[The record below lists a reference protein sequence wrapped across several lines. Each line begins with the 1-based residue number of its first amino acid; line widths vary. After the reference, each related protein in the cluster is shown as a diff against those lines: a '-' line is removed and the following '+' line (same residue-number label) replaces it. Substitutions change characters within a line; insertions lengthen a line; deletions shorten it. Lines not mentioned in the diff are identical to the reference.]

1 MTLKNKKILIIVGGG
16 IAAYKALDLIRLLKK
31 NNVIIKTILTKSGR
45 EFVTPLSITT
55 LTKSKTFEDM
65 FDRNSEAEIDHIS
78 LSRWAD
84 LIIVL
89 PTTANFMRSRKV
101 FFRAQGLRPRTRYF
115 PYLGRRSID
124 AFAKGETSY
133 TRFGTT
139 SVEIGNLFFD
149 DIVNYSVA
157 NANTVYEDEIR
168 GLQETAK
175 QIQRDMIAS
184 IDPSLVYE
192 HDFNLKV
199 TPLSIRTIDFT
210 ESDMERIVESYLKGE
225 TPIPCVQCNQTVKFK
240 DLFEV
245 AKDLNADA
253 LITGHYVKSITKNNS
268 TDMYRAID
276 QNRDQSYFLFNTTK
290 EQLDYL
296 RFPLGGLLKNQ
307 TRDIAKKLNLN
318 VADKPD
324 SQDICFVPN
333 GDYASVI
340 ERFKPNSF
348 KKGNIKNLD
357 GKVIGVHD
365 GIINYTIGQRK
376 GIKIADTD
384 ALYVLMINSDK
395 NEIIVGPKDKLGKK
409 EIEIKNLNLLV
420 KKEEFENNIFVKVRS
435 TGKLLRAKVNLNLNN
450 KGIVILENAEEG
462 ISPGQACV
470 FYSKD
475 SYGDKVLGGGWIT
488 S

>member
-1 MTLKNKKILIIVGGG
+1 MNNNLNSIGLDKKPSDTTVVVAMSGGVDSSTVAGMMKKEGFNVIGITLKLYDDGKEVAASKQCCSGQDIMDAKRVAQKLDIEHKVLYYQNKFKQG
-16 IAAYKALDLIRLLKK
+16 
-31 NNVIIKTILTKSGR
+31 VI
-45 EFVTPLSITT
+45 
-55 LTKSKTFEDM
+55 D
-65 FDRNSEAEIDHIS
+65 
-78 LSRWAD
+78 
-84 LIIVL
+84 
-89 PTTANFMRSRKV
+89 NF
-101 FFRAQGLRPRTRYF
+101 
-115 PYLGRRSID
+115 
-124 AFAKGETSY
+124 
-133 TRFGTT
+133 
-139 SVEIGNLFFD
+139 
-149 DIVNYSVA
+149 
-157 NANTVYEDEIR
+157 
-168 GLQETAK
+168 
-175 QIQRDMIAS
+175 
-184 IDPSLVYE
+184 
-192 HDFNLKV
+192 
-199 TPLSIRTIDFT
+199 
-210 ESDMERIVESYLKGE
+210 VESYLKGE

-245 AKDLNADA
+245 SKDLKADA

-333 GDYASVI
+333 GNYASVI

-365 GIINYTIGQRK
+365 GIINFTIGQRK
-376 GIKIADTD
+376 GIKIADTE